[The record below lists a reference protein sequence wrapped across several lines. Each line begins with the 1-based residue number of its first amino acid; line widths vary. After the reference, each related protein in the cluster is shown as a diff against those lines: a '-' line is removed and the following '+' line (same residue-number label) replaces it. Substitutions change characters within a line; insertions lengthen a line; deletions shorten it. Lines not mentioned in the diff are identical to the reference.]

1 MQQPRT
7 GDVFGEMIRDA
18 FAVRTG
24 TGPRPLAGGR
34 LPRPV
39 IEIIERD
46 DGLINGASSDH
57 YLAEPHEWAPHDHR
71 ALDQVRGSVLDIGVG
86 AGRTACELQRRGIAV
101 TGLDISP
108 GAIEI
113 ARRRGL
119 RDTVLNTVDAYA
131 RSSAR
136 YDTFLLLGNNLGLIE
151 GRDRAPV
158 FLAAL
163 AALARPGARIIAHG
177 TDPYGTTDPVHT
189 AYHRRNRERDR
200 LGGQLR
206 LRLRYRELATDWF
219 DYLVCS
225 VAELS
230 TLLTGTAWRLVDVDD
245 ADRPYYLAT
254 LQLVTP
260 PGVPSPADVS
270 RGVRQLIGAQKDT
283 PGNPPVERPASSAAD
298 RVAEGVAV
306 AVPALP
312 LPGPARTPAPS
323 KVAGPAAAGVV
334 DPAVTKRA

>member
-1 MQQPRT
+1 MQQPRI

-18 FAVRTG
+18 LAVHTG
-24 TGPRPLAGGR
+24 IGPRPLAGGR
-34 LPRPV
+34 IPRPV

-46 DGLINGASSDH
+46 DGLINGAPSDH
-57 YLAEPHEWAPHDHR
+57 YLAEPADWQPHDHR
-71 ALDQVRGSVLDIGVG
+71 ALARVRGSVLDIGVG
-86 AGRTACELQRRGIAV
+86 AGRTALELQRRGVAV

-108 GAIEI
+108 GAIEV

-119 RDTVLNTVDAYA
+119 RDTVLNTVDGYA

-151 GRDRAPV
+151 GRDRAPA

-189 AYHRRNRERDR
+189 AYHSRNRERGR

-206 LRLRYRELATDWF
+206 LRLRYRELATEWF

-225 VAELS
+225 VPELRC
-230 TLLTGTAWRLVDVDD
+230 LLEGTAWRLIDVDE

-254 LQLVTP
+254 MELVDEH
-260 PGVPSPADVS
+260 G
-270 RGVRQLIGAQKDT
+270 R
-283 PGNPPVERPASSAAD
+283 
-298 RVAEGVAV
+298 
-306 AVPALP
+306 
-312 LPGPARTPAPS
+312 
-323 KVAGPAAAGVV
+323 
-334 DPAVTKRA
+334 